1 MALYGIYG
9 RHEISACPINK
20 KENAI
25 YTNKMLNTDL
35 SPILPKYKIN
45 SIVGQYHSGFEHTFL
60 WVLDA
65 EDAQL
70 IQQFA
75 LDTELTSF
83 NEVKIVPLMEFK
95 DTVANAKKKW
105 NL

>member
-1 MALYGIYG
+1 MALYGMYG
-9 RHEISACPINK
+9 RHEVSACPINN

-35 SPILPKYKIN
+35 SQILPKYKIN
-45 SIVGQYHSGFEHTFL
+45 KIVGQFHSGFEHTFL
-60 WVLDA
+60 WVFDA
-65 EDAQL
+65 EHAQL
-70 IQQFA
+70 LQQFA
-75 LDTELTSF
+75 LDIEITSF
-83 NEVKIVPLMEFK
+83 NELKIVPLMEFK

>member
-9 RHEISACPINK
+9 KHGVSACPINN
-20 KENAI
+20 KENAE
-25 YTNKMLNTDL
+25 YTNKVANTDL
-35 SPILPKYKIN
+35 SPLLPKYKIN
-45 SIVGQYHSGFEHTFL
+45 NIVGQYHSGFEHTFL
-60 WVLDA
+60 WVFDA

-70 IQQFA
+70 LQQFA
-75 LDTELTSF
+75 LDTGMTNF
-83 NEVKIVPLMEFK
+83 NELKIVPLMEFK

>member
-1 MALYGIYG
+1 MALYGMYG
-9 RHEISACPINK
+9 RHEVSACPINN

-35 SPILPKYKIN
+35 SQILPKYKIN
-45 SIVGQYHSGFEHTFL
+45 KIVGQFHSGFEHTFL
-60 WVLDA
+60 WVFDA

-70 IQQFA
+70 LQQFA
-75 LDTELTSF
+75 LDIEITSF
-83 NEVKIVPLMEFK
+83 NELKIVPLMEFK

>member
-9 RHEISACPINK
+9 KHEISECPINK

-25 YTNKMLNTDL
+25 YINKMLNTDL
-35 SPILPKYKIN
+35 SQILPKYKIN
-45 SIVGQYHSGFEHTFL
+45 SIIGQYHSGFEHTFL

-70 IQQFA
+70 IQQFVM
-75 LDTELTSF
+75 DIELTSF
-83 NEVKIVPLMEFK
+83 NELKIVPLMEFK
-95 DTVANAKKKW
+95 DAAAITKKKW

>member
-9 RHEISACPINK
+9 RHEISDCPINK

-25 YTNKMLNTDL
+25 YTNKMLNTDM

-45 SIVGQYHSGFEHTFL
+45 KIVGQYHSGFEHTFL
-60 WVLDA
+60 WVFDA
-65 EDAQL
+65 EDAHL
-70 IQQFA
+70 LQQFA
-75 LDTELTSF
+75 MDTGMTNF
-83 NEVKIVPLMEFK
+83 NELKIVPLMEFK

>member
-9 RHEISACPINK
+9 RHEVSACPINN

-35 SPILPKYKIN
+35 SQILPKYKIN

-60 WVLDA
+60 WVFDA

-70 IQQFA
+70 LQQFA
-75 LDTELTSF
+75 LDIEITSF
-83 NEVKIVPLMEFK
+83 NELKIVPLMTFK
-95 DTVANAKKKW
+95 DTVVNAKKKW